1 MFGMHFEEGRI
12 AVLCRLMAYSRPVSC
27 AAGLEM
33 LSARQL
39 QNALEGW
46 VRGMEACKSEQ
57 EGQRRQK
64 EEQLYAELEGLK
76 AQLDAHERRASQLTG
91 EAPAAPVISHVVSC

>member
-1 MFGMHFEEGRI
+1 MFWYAYLGRPYGL
-12 AVLCRLMAYSRPVSC
+12 LCRLKAHSRPGSF
-27 AAGLEM
+27 ASSIDM
-33 LSARQL
+33 LSACWL

-76 AQLDAHERRASQLTG
+76 GQLDAHERRASQLTG
-91 EAPAAPVISHVVSC
+91 EEA

>member
-1 MFGMHFEEGRI
+1 MHFSQAGV
-12 AVLCRLMAYSRPVSC
+12 APFCVLLGHSRPGFYVL
-27 AAGLEM
+27 GPEM
-33 LSARQL
+33 LIERRL

-91 EAPAAPVISHVVSC
+91 EAPAAPMILHLGLC

>member
-1 MFGMHFEEGRI
+1 M
-12 AVLCRLMAYSRPVSC
+12 
-27 AAGLEM
+27 
-33 LSARQL
+33 
-39 QNALEGW
+39 
-46 VRGMEACKSEQ
+46 RGMEACKSEQ

-91 EAPAAPVISHVVSC
+91 EDASFVPVIIHGMSC

>member
-1 MFGMHFEEGRI
+1 M
-12 AVLCRLMAYSRPVSC
+12 
-27 AAGLEM
+27 
-33 LSARQL
+33 
-39 QNALEGW
+39 
-46 VRGMEACKSEQ
+46 RGMEACKSEQ

-91 EAPAAPVISHVVSC
+91 EDA